1 MEEQAGSSPLF
12 AVFVLSV
19 FSLFLIPFTVYKL
32 CVAAAPDEVVKPWES
47 KKTSAISRFAGRF
60 FTVEN
65 VLLAVGWLVWVALV
79 VYVQTQSAD
88 LVPFD
93 PFEILKIDRGAT
105 EKEVKKAYRQLS
117 LIFHPDKNPD
127 PAAATYF
134 AESITKAYKAL
145 TDDTARENYEK
156 YGHPD
161 GPQALNMGVALPE
174 WIFSRDKHAAPVIL
188 ISLIGI
194 CILLPLIVA
203 ACYLL
208 RSNKYMGPNN
218 VATETLEIFLRS
230 KFAVKESQGLARV
243 LDTLVFAYE
252 FIMLP
257 TPSDQAEGLE
267 TLRRTMLR
275 VHPDLKEKPQ
285 FWKRKPSIVKC
296 NMLLLAHLS
305 RAPVPPIFAND
316 MKYVLKKSPQFLE
329 EMINIA
335 NLARPPQGYGWLSPT
350 VGCLEMAQCIT
361 QAMSIVARKS
371 LSQGGAK
378 GGADTSV
385 LLQLP
390 HFDYDVLK
398 KLGRKKMRSLAELAA
413 MDPEER
419 LELFVTSGLTK
430 QQAEEAATS
439 LLSLPTVTLTDVQL
453 QVEGEADGTQIVET
467 DIVTC
472 SVRVVLSRP
481 SHASPDTQP
490 PKGTSVLAY
499 APLYP
504 YPKPEKWNF
513 IVADPVTNTV
523 YTRAETALV
532 EAEAAGL
539 TQCTA
544 QRAKQPLLLTGGE
557 GGRQSGKKEA
567 GEVPMTANGSSAA
580 AAEKGEEAARAA
592 ESAAAAPQG
601 QLVEVKFRAPKPG
614 KYDLTLFCVS
624 DSWAGCDRSVA
635 FKLRVAEQ
643 TRAEKEGRGGKGKSD
658 ARGEHASGDEAA
670 RDDNADE
677 RGDNEDED
685 DEDDEEE
692 GDWDSEDSGTEES
705 GSEDEDEEEEKEK
718 DGKEKSSEKQ

>member
-12 AVFVLSV
+12 AVFVLSL
-19 FSLFLIPFTVYKL
+19 FSLFLIPYTIYKL

-47 KKTSAISRFAGRF
+47 KKTSAISRFAQKF
-60 FTVEN
+60 FTVQN
-65 VLLAVGWLVWVALV
+65 VLLAVGWLVWLALLL
-79 VYVQTQSAD
+79 YVQTQSGD

-93 PFEILKIDRGAT
+93 PYEILKVERGAT
-105 EKEVKKAYRQLS
+105 ESEVKKAYRKLS
-117 LIFHPDKNPD
+117 LIYHPDKNPD

-134 AESITKAYKAL
+134 AESITKAYRAL
-145 TDDTARENYEK
+145 TDDVARENYEK

-174 WIFSRDKHAAPVIL
+174 WIFSRDKNAAPVIL

-194 CILLPLIVA
+194 CVLLPLIVA

-257 TPSDQAEGLE
+257 TPSEQAEGLE
-267 TLRRTMLR
+267 ALRRTILR
-275 VHPDLKEKPQ
+275 LHPDLKEKPQ
-285 FWKRKPSIVKC
+285 FWKRKPSIVKV

-305 RAPVPPIFAND
+305 RASVPPTLAND

-335 NLARPPQGYGWLSPT
+335 NLARPPAGYGWLTPT
-350 VGCLEMAQCIT
+350 IGCLEMAQCIT
-361 QAMSIVARKS
+361 QAMSITARKS
-371 LSQGGAK
+371 ISQGTTK
-378 GGADTSV
+378 GGADTNV

-390 HFDYDVLK
+390 HFDYDVVK
-398 KLGRKKMRSLAELAA
+398 KLGRKKVRSLAELSA

-430 QQAEEAATS
+430 NQAEEAVTS
-439 LLSLPTVTLTDVQL
+439 LLSMPTVTLTDVQL
-453 QVEGEADGTQIVET
+453 QVEGEAEGTQIVET

-472 SVRVVLSRP
+472 SVRVLLSRP
-481 SHASPDTQP
+481 SHASPDAQA

-513 IVADPVTNTV
+513 IVGDPLTNTV
-523 YTRAETALV
+523 YARAEAALV
-532 EAEAAGL
+532 EAEALGL
-539 TQCTA
+539 A
-544 QRAKQPLLLTGGE
+544 ERVAASAKQPLLLTGGTDSSRASGAISE
-557 GGRQSGKKEA
+557 GKTGDA
-567 GEVPMTANGSSAA
+567 VPVMANGSSAA
-580 AAEKGEEAARAA
+580 AAGKGGDAAGPG
-592 ESAAAAPQG
+592 PQG
-601 QLVEVKFRAPKPG
+601 QLVEVKFRAPKAG
-614 KYDLTLFCVS
+614 KYDLTLFCLS
-624 DSWAGCDRSVA
+624 DSWAGCDRTAV

-643 TRAEKEGRGGKGKSD
+643 TRAEKEGRTGATKVR
-658 ARGEHASGDEAA
+658 AEHASGDEAA
-670 RDDNADE
+670 REEGEDRDE
-677 RGDNEDED
+677 EDEED
-685 DEDDEEE
+685 EEDDEE

-705 GSEDEDEEEEKEK
+705 GSEDEEEEKKKEDNKK
-718 DGKEKSSEKQ
+718 DEKEKLPEKS